1 MENILQISG
10 VASAILFLSLIDK
23 KYATTG
29 LFYFLQIMLEKVEY
43 KRRDKMK
50 LSIIF
55 QLEYLNGKNV

>member
-23 KYATTG
+23 NYANYWTI
-29 LFYFLQIMLEKVEY
+29 LLHMLEKVEY
-43 KRRDKMK
+43 KIRDKMK